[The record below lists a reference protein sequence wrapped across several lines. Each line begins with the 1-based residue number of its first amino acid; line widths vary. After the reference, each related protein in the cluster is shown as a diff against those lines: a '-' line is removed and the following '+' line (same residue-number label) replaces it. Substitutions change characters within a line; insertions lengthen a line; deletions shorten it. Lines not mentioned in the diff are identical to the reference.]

1 MIEIGTGFLKAWSS
15 ASQAQRSRKNQY
27 RAWEQQAQEKLE
39 DLRQTQQE
47 KTAYLF
53 RTTAE
58 RTRQAYENARAEL
71 ARQQAAWAAHG
82 LTLQSASADE
92 AARNM
97 QTQAALQAA
106 KEQTALQTTAAAQEQ
121 EYDTKWQQLLQ
132 AMRQYRRAG
141 NKKGRLG
148 RLGNALASLF
158 K

>member
-1 MIEIGTGFLKAWSS
+1 MIEIGTGFLKAWS
-15 ASQAQRSRKNQY
+15 AAGQAQRARKNQY

-39 DLRQTQQE
+39 SLQQAQQE

-58 RTRQAYENARAEL
+58 KTRQAYENARAEL

-82 LTLQSASADE
+82 VTLESASADE
-92 AARNM
+92 AARTI

-106 KEQTALQTTAAAQEQ
+106 KEQRALQTTAAAQEQ
-121 EYDTKWQQLLQ
+121 EHNSKWQQLLE